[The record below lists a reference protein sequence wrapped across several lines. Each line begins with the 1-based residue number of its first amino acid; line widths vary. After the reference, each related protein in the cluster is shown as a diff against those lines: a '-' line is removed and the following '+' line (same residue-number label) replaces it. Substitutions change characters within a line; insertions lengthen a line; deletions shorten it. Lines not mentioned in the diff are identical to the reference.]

1 MSQFKTIDYGQMN
14 YEAVRNFHAVNK
26 AGFLSIEYK
35 YTLSMIWPLQGAFND
50 FDTWRRA
57 KQIIANCKWTI
68 GQVTN
73 VLNYFFDRE
82 QKRIYISQK
91 RLTNLFAPVI
101 NYESTTFAPT
111 ITNESGSF
119 APNINDTGTSLAEV
133 SIHVPSTVFADPLI
147 MGQLTSVVEQIKIT
161 GLFYIIEE
169 IP

>member
-1 MSQFKTIDYGQMN
+1 MSQFKTIDYAMMN
-14 YEAVRNFHAVNK
+14 FEAVRNFHAVNK

-35 YTLSMIWPLQGAFND
+35 YTLSMIWPLQNSFND

-73 VLNYFFDRE
+73 VLNYFFDTDL
-82 QKRIYISQK
+82 KRIYISQK
-91 RLTNLFAPVI
+91 RLTNLFAPII

-111 ITNESGSF
+111 IANESDSF
-119 APNINDTGTSLAEV
+119 APNINENGTALAEV
-133 SIHVPSTVFADPLI
+133 SIHVPTSIFTDQLI
-147 MGQLTSVVEQIKIT
+147 MSQLISVVEQIKIT
-161 GLFYIIEE
+161 GLYYIIEE